1 MANSSEN
8 KTETRVDHRGKYFP
22 DANDVVTDA
31 KGSVT
36 VVGSH
41 TVYFMRKPTDN
52 QVETAQQEAVIV
64 NGPDEA

>member
-1 MANSSEN
+1 MASSSEN

-22 DANDVVTDA
+22 DEKDVVADA

-36 VVGSH
+36 VAGSH

-64 NGPDEA
+64 SGPDEA